1 MKKIPNLRELSK
13 QKTDPQSEIFLLIG
27 KNVWSFYRKDPKDA
41 KTNGQGEGWKL
52 LADSIDHG
60 NPSRYQAI
68 PLILDERELNHIFTL
83 ELAPPQSQIMSL
95 IDTDQF
101 FKVKDNLQGV
111 NIRENQEH
119 LKNICLQIAK
129 KTNIKTLLLR
139 DDLGQLLEDLSSYID
154 RIRKDEAVISQ
165 TFKPEIIELDAEAL
179 EKETAS
185 KKAAYFYKW
194 LNQPLSFHSQQ
205 KKIYQFGGKCWKEID
220 DNVLQRKIKDFF
232 SEYEADYRSVDNLN
246 RIIACLSVDLPLFAQ
261 TEPNLLAFNNGVL
274 NKNTLEFLPHS
285 KDYYLTGFNPCDY
298 LETQT
303 PTPNF
308 DKWLDFISNNNED
321 RKKSLLAGLYM
332 ILNNRNDW
340 ELTLELI
347 GEPGGGKSVYLEVGK
362 MLSGEG
368 NHEAITLEILNE
380 DKARDIILNKTFLYS
395 SDQSRYIGDASIFKK
410 ISSGEEITFNPKNKP
425 SFNAPVKA
433 ILAICSNTLPIY
445 KNDGGGME
453 RRRVVFP
460 FTRSVDENNRDPD
473 LVKKMKSELGGII
486 RKIYDTFPQA
496 DEAKKALFRQ
506 KNSKEALELKR
517 KNDHILE
524 FIEEF
529 ELLPQVT
536 TQGLVMG
543 SNRGLPPFES
553 QFIYDRLYWCY
564 LLFCNTQG
572 RNDKSILK
580 PSDLMQELTQA
591 FKTAGYK
598 IRFATKTLGQRK
610 LHTNVIFRDKSATI
624 EKWRNM

>member
-68 PLILDERELNHIFTL
+68 PLILDERELNHIFTF

-220 DNVLQRKIKDFF
+220 DNVLQRKIKDF
-232 SEYEADYRSVDNLN
+232 SVNM
-246 RIIACLSVDLPLFAQ
+246 RQII
-261 TEPNLLAFNNGVL
+261 
-274 NKNTLEFLPHS
+274 
-285 KDYYLTGFNPCDY
+285 
-298 LETQT
+298 
-303 PTPNF
+303 
-308 DKWLDFISNNNED
+308 
-321 RKKSLLAGLYM
+321 
-332 ILNNRNDW
+332 
-340 ELTLELI
+340 
-347 GEPGGGKSVYLEVGK
+347 
-362 MLSGEG
+362 
-368 NHEAITLEILNE
+368 
-380 DKARDIILNKTFLYS
+380 
-395 SDQSRYIGDASIFKK
+395 
-410 ISSGEEITFNPKNKP
+410 
-425 SFNAPVKA
+425 
-433 ILAICSNTLPIY
+433 
-445 KNDGGGME
+445 
-453 RRRVVFP
+453 
-460 FTRSVDENNRDPD
+460 
-473 LVKKMKSELGGII
+473 
-486 RKIYDTFPQA
+486 
-496 DEAKKALFRQ
+496 
-506 KNSKEALELKR
+506 EAL
-517 KNDHILE
+517 I
-524 FIEEF
+524 I
-529 ELLPQVT
+529 
-536 TQGLVMG
+536 
-543 SNRGLPPFES
+543 
-553 QFIYDRLYWCY
+553 
-564 LLFCNTQG
+564 
-572 RNDKSILK
+572 
-580 PSDLMQELTQA
+580 
-591 FKTAGYK
+591 
-598 IRFATKTLGQRK
+598 
-610 LHTNVIFRDKSATI
+610 
-624 EKWRNM
+624 